1 MLADCV
7 KYFSP
12 VILRV
17 RQKSRR
23 WCAGIP
29 LRVFCGGSL
38 WRLMLALLFP
48 LVAASCSEPQAVAL
62 GTLEWDRIAL
72 PAPAAERIVEIQ
84 VREGQRVTPGQV
96 LLQLD
101 PRQTRARLR
110 SAEAAVARQAAA
122 LEELNVGPR
131 VEAIARAR
139 AAVEAAQAEARDQQA
154 DYRRL
159 QELGKKNYASQSDID
174 AARAQAESALAQV
187 QVAQEQLLELE
198 RGTRVEDIE
207 QGQAALAEARAQA
220 QAQRVLLEKLTVRAP
235 RAGIVDS
242 IPFKLGDEAPVGGS
256 LVVMLAGE
264 TPYAR
269 VYVPQRLR
277 LDVQVGGNARVYLEG
292 LGQGEGSG
300 TASGARSGPYA
311 GEVRMVRN
319 DPSFTPYYALTGDD
333 VTRLSYIAE
342 IQLGEDAARL
352 PAGLPLRAVFPAAAV
367 RAAEFSAE
375 SPASGGAEEAVREP
389 EARDLESPRYP
400 PAGEREPYDGEK

>member
-1 MLADCV
+1 VLADCV
-7 KYFSP
+7 KYFPP
-12 VILRV
+12 VAPGV
-17 RQKSRR
+17 RRKSRR
-23 WCAGIP
+23 WCAGNP

-72 PAPAAERIVEIQ
+72 PAPAAEKIVEIQ

-96 LLQLD
+96 LLQLE

-198 RGTRVEDIE
+198 RGTRVEEIE
-207 QGQAALAEARAQA
+207 QGQAALVEARAQA

-277 LDVQVGGNARVYLEG
+277 LHVQVGGNARVYLEG
-292 LGQGEGSG
+292 LGQEEGS
-300 TASGARSGPYA
+300 RSGPYA

-319 DPSFTPYYALTGDD
+319 EPSFTPYYALTGDD

-342 IQLGEDAARL
+342 IQLGADAARL
-352 PAGLPLRAVFPAAAV
+352 PAGLPLRAVFPAGAV
-367 RAAEFSAE
+367 QAAESSAQP
-375 SPASGGAEEAVREP
+375 PASRGAEETVREP

-400 PAGEREPYDGEK
+400 PAEEHEPYDGEK